1 MEDSN
6 MEDELYTIVQVA
18 EYLKVCDKT
27 VRRLIKK
34 KLLCASK
41 VGGSWRIKFSEIERY
56 LKNTQ
61 NGTEE

>member
-1 MEDSN
+1 
-6 MEDELYTIVQVA
+6 MEDELYTIVQAA

-41 VGGSWRIKFSEIERY
+41 VGGSWRIKFSENRKISKKYTKWYGGINIE
-56 LKNTQ
+56 
-61 NGTEE
+61 